1 MNILH
6 ATWWQNTYIGCS
18 VAELCL
24 TPCDRMNCSMPDFPV
39 LHYLLEFAQMIPYN
53 HLILF
58 HLLLLLPLISP
69 RIGVFFNE
77 LALPIRWPKYWS
89 STSAWVPPINI
100 QVDFIQN
107 WLAWSC
113 CPRDSQESSPA
124 PQLESINSSA
134 LSIPYSPTLTSLHD
148 YWKNHSFNYMDL
160 CQQNDVSAFKYMV

>member
-1 MNILH
+1 MSSFLWLH
-6 ATWWQNTYIGCS
+6 GIQHSTLPCPSLSPRVCSNLCPLSQWCHWTISSS
-18 VAELCL
+18 VA
-24 TPCDRMNCSMPDFPV
+24 PF
-39 LHYLLEFAQMIPYN
+39 LLALNFSSI
-53 HLILF
+53 
-58 HLLLLLPLISP
+58 
-69 RIGVFFNE
+69 RIFFNE

-160 CQQNDVSAFKYMV
+160 CQQSDVSAL